1 MLPEFSDKEGFAPGF
16 AVNAAGQVQMP
27 SMIMMVMLAAAGFI
41 ILFCK
46 TTAAQVT
53 KASLFS
59 SAGSATIAVFGV
71 VWMSSTFMDH
81 NYVLIKESLGEL
93 VSSYPWLFAVAL
105 FTLSILLFSQ
115 AATTKALGPLGL
127 TLGLT
132 PAYLI
137 GIFPA
142 VNGHFFVP
150 GYPTLL
156 TAIQFDRTG
165 TTRIG
170 KYVLNHSFMLP
181 GIVTTMASVL
191 VGLVLQSVLL

>member
-1 MLPEFSDKEGFAPGF
+1 MVVLLGSFPSLLPEFSEKKGFKPGF

-27 SMIMMVMLAAAGFI
+27 SMIMMIMLAAAGFI

-59 SAGSATIAVFGV
+59 SAGQATIAVFGV

-81 NYVLIKESLGEL
+81 NAELIKNTLGE
-93 VSSYPWLFAVAL
+93 VVAAYPWTFAIAL

-115 AATTKALGPLGL
+115 AATTKALMPLGL

-137 GIFPA
+137 GIFPC
-142 VNGHFFVP
+142 NERTFFYT
-150 GYPTLL
+150 GISNTFDCHSIRSNRYYPHRQICT
-156 TAIQFDRTG
+156 Q
-165 TTRIG
+165 
-170 KYVLNHSFMLP
+170 P
-181 GIVTTMASVL
+181 
-191 VGLVLQSVLL
+191 